1 VIPSLGQEG
10 DSADRIPAIRL
21 IAVSYDL
28 AP

>member
-10 DSADRIPAIRL
+10 DSADRILALRL